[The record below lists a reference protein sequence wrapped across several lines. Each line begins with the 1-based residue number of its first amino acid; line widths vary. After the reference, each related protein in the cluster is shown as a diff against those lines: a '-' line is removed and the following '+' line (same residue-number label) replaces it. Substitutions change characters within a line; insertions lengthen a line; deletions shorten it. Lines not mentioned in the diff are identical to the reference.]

1 MSVDRKV
8 LAFIKE
14 NPGSN
19 PREIADAL
27 GIPYG
32 TVRSAI
38 MRLREA
44 GYLIR
49 SSRGGYVVRAGLPQ
63 GLEDELS
70 TPKQPLSSEDFK
82 ALAEAVNE
90 LRALIESLEERVS
103 KLEKE
108 LDLLRK
114 GLTPNQSRKSVAGF
128 EDLLKE
134 RGVVRASQAS
144 KLSRKPIDA
153 YVREGRVVA
162 IGDLLVSPSFLN
174 AFKSRFP
181 LRVSEVRG
189 LKQEERELLNA
200 MIREG
205 LVYLHGGRE
214 YRLVD

>member
-14 NPGSN
+14 NPGSS

-32 TVRSAI
+32 SVRSAI

-49 SSRGGYVVRAGLPQ
+49 SSRGGYVVRAGLPE
-63 GLEDELS
+63 GLEEELGV
-70 TPKQPLSSEDFK
+70 PEQRVRNEDLRAFT
-82 ALAEAVNE
+82 EAINE
-90 LRALIESLEERVS
+90 LRALIGSLEERVS

-108 LDLLRK
+108 LNLLKK
-114 GLTPNQSRKSVAGF
+114 GLTPSQGRKVLGGLEERLEGAGVI
-128 EDLLKE
+128 K
-134 RGVVRASQAS
+134 ASLAS
-144 KLSRKPIDA
+144 KLSGKPIQA
-153 YVREGRVVA
+153 YVREGKAVVV
-162 IGDLLVSPSFLN
+162 GDLLVSPEFLKK
-174 AFKSRFP
+174 FKSKFP
-181 LRVSEVRG
+181 LKVSEVRK

-200 MIREG
+200 MIKEG
-205 LVYLHGGRE
+205 LIYLHGGRE